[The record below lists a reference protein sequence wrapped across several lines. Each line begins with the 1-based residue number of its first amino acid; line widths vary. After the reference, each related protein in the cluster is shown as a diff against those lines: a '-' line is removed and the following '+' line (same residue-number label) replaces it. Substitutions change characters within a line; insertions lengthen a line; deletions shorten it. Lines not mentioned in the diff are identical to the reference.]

1 MTGVVQ
7 LIVVAVVSYVI
18 GAIPSGLL
26 VGRVFGRDMLNE
38 GSGKLGT
45 ANTMNA
51 LGVPAAIAV
60 FILDLVKGIVPVLIA
75 RAFTWPDTAWLGVAV
90 AVAGVAAIL
99 GHNYSLWV
107 RLLAGKWGG
116 GRGIVT
122 ALGAMLM
129 LHPLVVLGAA
139 VLGLV
144 AIAATRLM
152 VLGAMAGIVAGIA
165 TALLLISLGWL
176 DISLLPAAIAW
187 SLLVLLGFSD
197 SIARLLRGTEPKLGA
212 KV

>member
-1 MTGVVQ
+1 MTEAGQ
-7 LIVVAVVSYVI
+7 LALVSIVSYLI

-26 VGRVFGRDMLNE
+26 IGRIFGRDMLRE

-51 LGVPAAIAV
+51 LGVPAALAV

-75 RAFTWPDTAWLGVAV
+75 RAFVWPDAAWLGAAT
-90 AVAGVAAIL
+90 AVAGAAAIL

-107 RLLAGKWGG
+107 RLIAGKWGG

-129 LHPLVVLGAA
+129 LHPLVVVGAA
-139 VLGLV
+139 VVGLL
-144 AIAATRLM
+144 AIAASRRM
-152 VLGAMAGIVAGIA
+152 VVGAIAGVIVGIA
-165 TALLLISLGWL
+165 TALLLITNGWL
-176 DISLLPAAIAW
+176 DSSLFPAAVAW

-197 SIARLLRGTEPKLGA
+197 SIARLLGGTEPKLGTG
-212 KV
+212 